1 LELKEYIF
9 SLINKIIIL
18 IKFNSYK
25 NININKT
32 MKINHKINMFRIV
45 NQNNNNKTKFNETF
59 DYNKN
64 TYIQFE
70 KRNKNKEDLKLILPN
85 IKSIS
90 PYNNNKHS
98 STDPILNKTKSHTKL
113 INKKIQ
119 IINKNY
125 PNMYNIKDNKKQI
138 INNKNNTNNHMD
150 MSNKINNIIIENKVK
165 KNEKIP
171 DDFKNLKILGNNE
184 TIFDKNQHSNSTI
197 SQISVFQSLK
207 NGRKNSN
214 ISFGFESLFSL
225 SEEEI
230 KIKKEI
236 DPESFKKFCKKI
248 NDILNLNYNKY

>member
-1 LELKEYIF
+1 MK
-9 SLINKIIIL
+9 
-18 IKFNSYK
+18 K
-25 NININKT
+25 N
-32 MKINHKINMFRIV
+32 HLINMFRIV
-45 NQNNNNKTKFNETF
+45 NQNNNKTKFNETF

-64 TYIQFE
+64 THIHFE
-70 KRNKNKEDLKLILPN
+70 KRNKN
-85 IKSIS
+85 
-90 PYNNNKHS
+90 
-98 STDPILNKTKSHTKL
+98 
-113 INKKIQ
+113 Q
-119 IINKNY
+119 
-125 PNMYNIKDNKKQI
+125 DNKKQI

-197 SQISVFQSLK
+197 SQLSVFQSLK